1 MMDGN
6 RLLLALRDVAELESL
21 AGYLKQTGF
30 DITAV
35 TDGASAL
42 EQAIVRPPSLII
54 ADLELPVVSG
64 ERLFG
69 ILRANPHTARIPFLL
84 VSESVSDIKGFRAG
98 RDIFLPRPINPEEM
112 YSRVRQTLSRSD
124 ALTTGTKEIEGQ
136 LSHMSLADIIQF
148 LHLNRKEGELRIS
161 SARKSGS
168 VYIKDGDIYNAFTGG
183 VDREKALYRLILW
196 TEGKFEFIPV
206 PVTVAKK
213 IRSTVSNLLMEGMRQ
228 ADEFKKNQSLYPR
241 AGSLLSSVSEAANA
255 AEGQAPVVHD
265 VIQLVAD
272 YPRVED
278 LVEHCS
284 QPDFIVYETIAA
296 LVAKKVLAVEEGAA
310 ASKASEADTILPLD
324 AMITLRERIV
334 SRFSNIFNL
343 NYGKIL
349 LISSSGAP
357 AAAFIKGCGAVPG
370 YSSKGKSSLF
380 QFSMESPLGI
390 AGSIEICGGMDVLL
404 FSVPEAAHMGP
415 LWRAF
420 GSNAVGLVILWDE
433 EGVENLKNLE
443 AAKQDI
449 LSRTRVPV
457 AYVYAGEGEADMAGV
472 AETFSLAKDEKPF
485 AMGLDGAG
493 ATDVFSSIFKRLINE
508 DNEPGEA
515 KTPGEAR

>member
-1 MMDGN
+1 
-6 RLLLALRDVAELESL
+6 
-21 AGYLKQTGF
+21 
-30 DITAV
+30 
-35 TDGASAL
+35 
-42 EQAIVRPPSLII
+42 
-54 ADLELPVVSG
+54 
-64 ERLFG
+64 
-69 ILRANPHTARIPFLL
+69 
-84 VSESVSDIKGFRAG
+84 
-98 RDIFLPRPINPEEM
+98 
-112 YSRVRQTLSRSD
+112 
-124 ALTTGTKEIEGQ
+124 
-136 LSHMSLADIIQF
+136 
-148 LHLNRKEGELRIS
+148 
-161 SARKSGS
+161 
-168 VYIKDGDIYNAFTGG
+168 
-183 VDREKALYRLILW
+183 VDTEKALYRLILW

-213 IRSTVSNLLMEGMRQ
+213 IRTAVSNLLMEGMRQ
-228 ADEFKKNQSLYPR
+228 ADEFKKNENLYPG
-241 AGSLLSSVSEAANA
+241 AGSILRAAPEAASA

-265 VIQLVAD
+265 VIQLAAN

-284 QPDFIVYETIAA
+284 QPDFIVYEAIAA
-296 LVAKKVLAVEEGAA
+296 LTAKKVLVVEVGAA
-310 ASKASEADTILPLD
+310 AERGSETDTILPMD

-357 AAAFIKGCGAVPG
+357 AAALIKGCSAVPG

-380 QFSMESPLGI
+380 QFSMESPLGT

-404 FSVPEAAHMGP
+404 FSIPEAGHMGP

-433 EGVENLKNLE
+433 EGTAELESLE

-449 LSRTRVPV
+449 LSRTEVPV
-457 AYVYAGEGEADMAGV
+457 AYVYAGAGEFDMTEARK
-472 AETFSLAKDEKPF
+472 AFSLTEDEKPF
-485 AMGLDGAG
+485 AMGPDGEG
-493 ATDVFSSIFKRLINE
+493 AMDIFSSIFKRLINE
-508 DNEPGEA
+508 DKEPGEA